1 MPDRGECGRSARWA
15 DRADLAACAVTD
27 VPVRQPWWSG
37 TRRVAVPA
45 GSRYP
50 PGRVGRRVGRTVSLG
65 YRAPVSPSSPRARRD
80 ELVNRAEL
88 PDLTSLPGVQAGVE
102 AARTAVTALR
112 GHPAL
117 RRGREQVAAA
127 AAVRAARASAALDG
141 APLALD
147 RGDVGADAV
156 AGPRPADPRPAD
168 PGPADPGPADP
179 RLAGALRVAASLV
192 ELKPVWQRAPL
203 QAMARLHVLAAADLA
218 AADLLGRPRADPG
231 IGPRLAALA
240 EVVAAAPWPAP
251 VMVAVVHG
259 ELLVL
264 RPFGSA
270 DGVVA
275 RAAARLAMMTSGL
288 DPDGLGVPEV
298 AYLRSGPRYRE
309 AAQEFTSAGQR
320 GLTAWVLLVCDAL
333 VAGAREGGSIADA
346 SG

>member
-1 MPDRGECGRSARWA
+1 
-15 DRADLAACAVTD
+15 
-27 VPVRQPWWSG
+27 
-37 TRRVAVPA
+37 
-45 GSRYP
+45 
-50 PGRVGRRVGRTVSLG
+50 
-65 YRAPVSPSSPRARRD
+65 
-80 ELVNRAEL
+80 
-88 PDLTSLPGVQAGVE
+88 VQGAVE

-112 GHPAL
+112 GHAAL

-147 RGDVGADAV
+147 RREAGADAV
-156 AGPRPADPRPAD
+156 ADPR
-168 PGPADPGPADP
+168 PADP

-192 ELKPVWQRAPL
+192 ELKPIWQRAPL

-218 AADLLGRPRADPG
+218 TADLLGRPRADPG

-259 ELLVL
+259 ELLAL

>member
-1 MPDRGECGRSARWA
+1 
-15 DRADLAACAVTD
+15 
-27 VPVRQPWWSG
+27 VRQPWWSG

-156 AGPRPADPRPAD
+156 ADPRPAD
-168 PGPADPGPADP
+168 PGPADS

-309 AAQEFTSAGQR
+309 AAQEFASAGQS